1 MSLSAKLVLILE
13 LDFILTRVAA
23 SRHPMYRCNVVSMC
37 DIQTNVMNIRVNK
50 MNKLLKIVWLYINIT
65 LLNTI
70 HTEYMSAAHIASLI
84 YEDAIV
90 YLEHIGSRCVHENI
104 D

>member
-1 MSLSAKLVLILE
+1 M
-13 LDFILTRVAA
+13 RAA

-37 DIQTNVMNIRVNK
+37 DIQTNVMNIRAVNK

-90 YLEHIGSRCVHENI
+90 CLENI
-104 D
+104 DIADVCMKI

>member
-1 MSLSAKLVLILE
+1 
-13 LDFILTRVAA
+13 
-23 SRHPMYRCNVVSMC
+23 
-37 DIQTNVMNIRVNK
+37 MNIRVNK

-90 YLEHIGSRCVHENI
+90 CLENI
-104 D
+104 ADVCMKI